1 MSISGALDILITRS
15 ITVTREVPSLR
26 FYRFAD
32 GDWGATTDRLT
43 VEATDADEVT
53 LPDPE
58 GFTETLLGV
67 TRGSDTMEFPI
78 TKYRLGATPFGQPNP
93 TERRID
99 ATGIGE
105 FLAGYAGE
113 ILIRFGPLGRTQTV
127 TEQQPRLTWASR
139 RDFRAADFVNS
150 GVSGLVEIQD
160 SRYLVHTDN
169 DHPWTTG
176 ESFVDEEGATRI
188 IQGVGQVERN
198 YRLELLARRIG

>member
-1 MSISGALDILITRS
+1 MSTAGALDILITRS
-15 ITVTREVPSLR
+15 ITVTREVPNLT

-43 VEATDADEVT
+43 VEATDADDVT

-67 TRGSDTMEFPI
+67 TRGIDTIELPI
-78 TKYRLGATPFGQPNP
+78 TRYGVGATPFGQPDP

-99 ATGIGE
+99 ATGIGA

-113 ILIRFGPLGRTQTV
+113 IMIRFGPLGRTQTV
-127 TEQQPRLTWASR
+127 TEEQDRLTWASR
-139 RDFRAADFVNS
+139 RDFRAADFLSS
-150 GVSGLVEIQD
+150 GPSGLVEIQD
-160 SRYLVHTDN
+160 SRYLVHPDN
-169 DHPWTTG
+169 ENPWTTG
-176 ESFVDEEGATRI
+176 ESFVDEEGRI
-188 IQGVGQVERN
+188 RTVQGVGQVERN